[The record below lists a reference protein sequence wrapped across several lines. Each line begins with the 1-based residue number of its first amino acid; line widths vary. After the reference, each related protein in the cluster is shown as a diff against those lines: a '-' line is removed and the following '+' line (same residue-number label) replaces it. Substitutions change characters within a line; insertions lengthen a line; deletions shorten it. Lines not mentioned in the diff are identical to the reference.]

1 MCLAIPMKIVEML
14 SDGSGVADLDGVRHD
29 VNLSLVPGTGLGDY
43 VVVHAGFAIERLNEA
58 EAEAILSVFGELA
71 AAQTPDRGIAM
82 PLAQAGE

>member
-14 SDGSGVADLDGVRHD
+14 PDGAGVADLDGVRHD

-58 EAEAILSVFGELA
+58 EAEAVLSVFDELA
-71 AAQTPDRGIAM
+71 ATQPPGGGISTP
-82 PLAQAGE
+82 LT